1 MASNKTVWFHISS
14 HNLCLSTWMCAFQTI
29 LWGHIFFAAKIN
41 NRLYVYELTNICDS
55 TKRHIYIWRE
65 RKNERRTH
73 RGERDFIK
81 LVGVITI
88 RFSLFTLTI
97 ETRSLY
103 MSNIWVKCWHV
114 IFHSTFFV
122 YVCFDMNVTQ
132 CSRIIFWA
140 IWFWMKFFSLFLFFY
155 LVTQLVQIHL
165 EANVANNRK
174 ANKNLSFLR
183 PIW

>member
-1 MASNKTVWFHISS
+1 MFMSW
-14 HNLCLSTWMCAFQTI
+14 L
-29 LWGHIFFAAKIN
+29 IFVIAP
-41 NRLYVYELTNICDS
+41 RD
-55 TKRHIYIWRE
+55 IYIWRE

-103 MSNIWVKCWHV
+103 MSNIWVKCWHM

-132 CSRIIFWA
+132 CSCIIFWA

-155 LVTQLVQIHL
+155 LVTQLAQIHL